1 MKEEIMR
8 KRVLAIVLSAV
19 VMVFF
24 MAPVSRAAM
33 CSKCKMM
40 GGGMKSHQEGLE
52 GKFYKKV
59 MFLLKNHEELDLTDK
74 QIDDIKALKYK
85 VKKEVISKDTSIDMT
100 KAELSEEM
108 WKDEPSSDI
117 LNKLTDRKYELKK
130 EKDKILSKGILDL
143 KAILTKEQAK
153 ECKKLYMKQLF

>member
-1 MKEEIMR
+1 MR

-24 MAPVSRAAM
+24 MAPVSHAEM
-33 CSKCKMM
+33 SGGCKMM
-40 GGGMKSHQEGLE
+40 KGGEHQKGLE